1 MSMDKNTV
9 RKVATLARLEVP
21 DSDLDRVAGQL
32 GGILDWI
39 EQLQAVNTDGVEP
52 LASVVDI
59 ALKMRPDVVND
70 GGDPEKVLA
79 NAPETIEGFYVVPKV
94 VE

>member
-1 MSMDKNTV
+1 MTMDKNTV

-21 DSDLDRVAGQL
+21 DSDLDRVGGQL
-32 GGILDWI
+32 NGILKWI

-59 ALKMRPDVVND
+59 TLKLREDVVND
-70 GGDPEKVLA
+70 GGDPARVLA
-79 NAPETIEGFYVVPKV
+79 NAPETTENFYVVPKV